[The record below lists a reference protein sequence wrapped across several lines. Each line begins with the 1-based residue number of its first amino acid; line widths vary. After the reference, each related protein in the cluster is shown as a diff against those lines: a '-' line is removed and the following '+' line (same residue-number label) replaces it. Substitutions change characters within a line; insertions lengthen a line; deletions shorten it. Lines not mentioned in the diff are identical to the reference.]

1 MGLKSLK
8 GVVANLGKYT
18 GKIKLVTSLEDI
30 ENVMEGDI
38 VVTTNNSPLFSLAFM
53 KASAIISEKG
63 GSLCHLAI
71 VSREMNKPCILSVEN
86 ASSILKE
93 GMIIEVDAN
102 NNKITI
108 LENGQKN

>member
-1 MGLKSLK
+1 MELESLE

-30 ENVMEGDI
+30 GNVIEGDI
-38 VVTTNNSPLFSLAFM
+38 IVTTNNSPLFSLAFM
-53 KASAIISEKG
+53 KAAAIISEKG

-93 GMIIEVDAN
+93 GMIVEMDAN

-108 LENGQKN
+108 LENG